1 MRSAPTLPWL
11 HPGDRFPA
19 ADTAWGPDAPIPG
32 LVAAGGSLDTPT
44 LLQAYRGGLF
54 PWFSAGQPILWWSP
68 DPRMVLPPVQFRLHP
83 SLRKTLRSGLRQGRL
98 ELRIDTA
105 FERVIEACAQTPRPG
120 QQGTWIVP
128 PMVEAYLALH
138 RAGHAHSVE
147 TWWDGE
153 LVGGLY
159 GVGIGRMVFG
169 ESMFSHRTDASKMA
183 LAGLVA
189 CCRAWSV
196 PLIDCQQNTGHLASL
211 GGREI
216 PRAQFLDTVRQAIAE
231 PAPDWQFNPLYWQP
245 LLDAPGHRTDP

>member
-1 MRSAPTLPWL
+1 
-11 HPGDRFPA
+11 
-19 ADTAWGPDAPIPG
+19 
-32 LVAAGGSLDTPT
+32 
-44 LLQAYRGGLF
+44 
-54 PWFSAGQPILWWSP
+54 
-68 DPRMVLPPVQFRLHP
+68 MVLPPAQFRLHP

-196 PLIDCQQNTGHLASL
+196 SLIDCQQNTGDLASL